1 MKGQDHQNMFGT
13 TLLYVYT
20 YLQLNTVF
28 CYVSQTISSN
38 SVPIILNILYL
49 WLLQHKLTH

>member
-1 MKGQDHQNMFGT
+1 MFAS

-28 CYVSQTISSN
+28 CNKSQTIASN
-38 SVPIILNILYL
+38 SVLVSLNILYL
-49 WLLQHKLTH
+49 QLLQHKLTH